1 MTKAAT
7 IQVRIDTDL
16 KRKVDV
22 ILKHIGMNASQV
34 VNALYAQIA
43 MQRGM
48 PFELKIP
55 NKETLE
61 AIEELE
67 SGGGKRYA
75 NFQEM
80 IKGLDEGDA

>member
-67 SGGGKRYA
+67 SGGGKRYV